1 MKGMSLS
8 RGMWIDASFTP
19 GRPRKPPRLSGPRAP
34 SPSRV
39 SDSPVATCEVIKV
52 WVRKA
57 KSIDMPM
64 PAYSPARMPSSAE
77 PVV

>member
-1 MKGMSLS
+1 MKGMSVR

-19 GRPRKPPRLSGPRAP
+19 GSPVNP
-34 SPSRV
+34 SPIRPDSPSPNRV
-39 SDSPVATCEVIKV
+39 SDNPVATCEVINV

-57 KSIDMPM
+57 KSIDMTT